1 MTAVFSNIWI
11 ETVVLGFV
19 VSVMLTLNMKL
30 TLLAVLLV
38 GIQFA
43 LAHLLSRRLKTT
55 TRQMMSYRSILSG
68 FIFEK
73 IQGAFWSKL
82 FSAERK
88 DKEELDQHLI
98 HYERLTDHQARMNA
112 ISLASVNVLS
122 DVTPFIVV
130 LVGSL
135 YVIDGGLTLGTLIA
149 FFAYVDRM
157 RSPVTAL
164 VQAFPAITEG
174 SVALQRMFEFLHTP
188 VTIKEKRSSL

>member
-1 MTAVFSNIWI
+1 MLFIKFIPWIRSILLRIKAGKSGRVSSTISKKIRGFMTAVFSNIWI

-73 IQGAFWSKL
+73 NPG
-82 FSAERK
+82 
-88 DKEELDQHLI
+88 
-98 HYERLTDHQARMNA
+98 
-112 ISLASVNVLS
+112 SLLVQTVLS
-122 DVTPFIVV
+122 RKK
-130 LVGSL
+130 G
-135 YVIDGGLTLGTLIA
+135 
-149 FFAYVDRM
+149 
-157 RSPVTAL
+157 
-164 VQAFPAITEG
+164 
-174 SVALQRMFEFLHTP
+174 
-188 VTIKEKRSSL
+188 